1 MGGGEQPR
9 PAGQVEEE
17 LPRRGGGVLQPR
29 RQGVHQEQRDQEAD
43 SPPAVQ
49 YSAVQYNSAVQ
60 YSTGGRQSTCR
71 EVSDLLGVRSMCAM
85 VTCMPDISW
94 TPL

>member
-49 YSAVQYNSAVQ
+49 YSAVQY
-60 YSTGGRQSTCR
+60 STGGRQSTCR

-94 TPL
+94 TPS